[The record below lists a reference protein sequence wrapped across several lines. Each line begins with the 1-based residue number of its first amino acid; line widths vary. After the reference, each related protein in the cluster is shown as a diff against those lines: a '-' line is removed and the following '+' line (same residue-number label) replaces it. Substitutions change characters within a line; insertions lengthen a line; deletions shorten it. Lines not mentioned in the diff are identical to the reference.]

1 MAHFYTTCFNTVF
14 ADHGNLQGGAPQ
26 VISWF
31 IMPLTVDIS
40 PINPSYWSYKP
51 IMLSRGHLVGTMFPQ
66 NRPEAELVEF
76 PIDQFAMKAAAH

>member
-1 MAHFYTTCFNTVF
+1 MEEILHQLVDGFSHFKQLFTMFHRY
-14 ADHGNLQGGAPQ
+14 LQGGAPQ

-66 NRPEAELVEF
+66 NRPEAELV
-76 PIDQFAMKAAAH
+76 